1 MTIRRSLGKCLS
13 GGAAASFLS
22 CDCTLDASAVPRES
36 EYVDKTDVD
45 AGIGMDFTG
54 EANMSAII
62 IGEDQYYDFEEEV
75 VIEEWVFFDEGE
87 EDNSCDA
94 VGLVYER
101 TGSQRLEWFGSQRSS
116 IGCLECDMHLS
127 VSETTREIWCQ
138 NATMQRAISILDSGK
153 DEFSS
158 CWSNYGLGIVCLADT
173 SIGEKQPVVPR
184 SLTESKCVW
193 QRAIR
198 LGDEPRII
206 PSVSDP
212 PWVEAWG
219 ALESLVA
226 MSPVSMV
233 ECNNA
238 GKFRGT
244 TSASDW

>member
-1 MTIRRSLGKCLS
+1 
-13 GGAAASFLS
+13 
-22 CDCTLDASAVPRES
+22 
-36 EYVDKTDVD
+36 
-45 AGIGMDFTG
+45 
-54 EANMSAII
+54 
-62 IGEDQYYDFEEEV
+62 
-75 VIEEWVFFDEGE
+75 
-87 EDNSCDA
+87 
-94 VGLVYER
+94 
-101 TGSQRLEWFGSQRSS
+101 
-116 IGCLECDMHLS
+116 
-127 VSETTREIWCQ
+127 
-138 NATMQRAISILDSGK
+138 MQRAISILDSGK